1 MHHSHVSLVVIFPFG
16 LVHPCQL
23 VFAIVNN
30 KCYGPM
36 LNAWD
41 DNVNTI
47 CERNDQTLK
56 LKAIYGMEGVD
67 KK

>member
-1 MHHSHVSLVVIFPFG
+1 
-16 LVHPCQL
+16 
-23 VFAIVNN
+23 
-30 KCYGPM
+30 M

-56 LKAIYGMEGVD
+56 LKTIYGMEGVD